1 MSALLSK
8 NQILSLDDLE
18 KEKVETP
25 EWGGH
30 VFIRQM
36 TAMERDNYEA
46 GLTDQSKDNMMSN
59 FRAKLVVRCCVDE
72 KGERLFSDEDA
83 PALGKKCS
91 SVLVRLFNTAER
103 LNALGEDQSE
113 ELKGN

>member
-1 MSALLSK
+1 MSARLSK
-8 NQILSLDDLE
+8 NQILSLNDLE
-18 KEKVETP
+18 REKVEIP

-46 GLTDQSKDNMMSN
+46 GLTDQSTASMMSN

-91 SVLVRLFNTAER
+91 AVLVRLFNTAEQ
-103 LNALGEDQSE
+103 LNALGESEAE